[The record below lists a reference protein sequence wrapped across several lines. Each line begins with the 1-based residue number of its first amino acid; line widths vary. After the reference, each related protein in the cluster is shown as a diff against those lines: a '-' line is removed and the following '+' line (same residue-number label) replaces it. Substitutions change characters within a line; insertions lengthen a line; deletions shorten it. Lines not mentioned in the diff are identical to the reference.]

1 MFGIW
6 AHAATIVALA
16 RGQSMDEACFQDLV
30 DRLGDDLTTWP
41 PLDRIEGEAMLLV
54 SRRARDILDEARD
67 LRAAFAALP
76 TPAAPADL
84 ASRILALTE
93 RADSPRSEAAA

>member
-1 MFGIW
+1 
-6 AHAATIVALA
+6 
-16 RGQSMDEACFQDLV
+16 
-30 DRLGDDLTTWP
+30 
-41 PLDRIEGEAMLLV
+41 MLLV

-67 LRAAFAALP
+67 LRTAFAALP